1 MKKKIFL
8 IIEVEN
14 QINVKIKILN
24 DKGNEVEKNSY
35 RKTASEEESKKEK
48 IKIEEIEKIEQ

>member
-1 MKKKIFL
+1 M
-8 IIEVEN
+8 
-14 QINVKIKILN
+14 
-24 DKGNEVEKNSY
+24 EKNSY